1 MLKTHS
7 WWLTIVIAVLIS
19 GCEPAAPPKSEPP
32 VPVAPADKSAEMPGE
47 KETASA
53 GRVLDT
59 STTKAFQ
66 GIKLQIPAGWE
77 ERPPA
82 NEFIQAEYRLSPP
95 EGNIRITMSSAGG
108 GKEANVQ
115 RWRGQF
121 SRGADDPESK
131 EETIVIDGQEAIVV
145 ELYGTFRDGFG
156 GGGEQQGWCMFGA
169 VIPTGP
175 VNFFIKMTGPRA
187 AVTAQREVFRELV
200 TSARLGE

>member
-1 MLKTHS
+1 MLKS
-7 WWLTIVIAVLIS
+7 SPWWVAMAIAAMVL

-32 VPVAPADKSAEMPGE
+32 VPVAPAVKVAEAPG
-47 KETASA
+47 ANAAPAA
-53 GRVLDT
+53 GRVLET
-59 STTKAFQ
+59 STLKAFQ

-82 NEFIQAEYRLSPP
+82 NEFIQAEYRLAPP
-95 EGNIRITMSSAGG
+95 EGTIRITMSSAGG

-121 SRGADDPESK
+121 SRRADDPESK
-131 EETIVIDGQEAIVV
+131 EETVVIDGQEAILV

-156 GGGEQQGWCMFGA
+156 GGGEQQNWCMFGA

-175 VNFFIKMTGPRA
+175 ANFFIKMTGPRA